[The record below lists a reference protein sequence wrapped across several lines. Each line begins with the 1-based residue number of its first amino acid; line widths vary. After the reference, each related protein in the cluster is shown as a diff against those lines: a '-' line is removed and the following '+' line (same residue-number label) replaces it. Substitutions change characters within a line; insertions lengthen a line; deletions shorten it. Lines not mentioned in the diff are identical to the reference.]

1 MARWPAQG
9 SFRARHL
16 VLTNTLCQDYTS
28 IVEALTMMVTM
39 RKTRKPKVVKVMY
52 KNPAGS
58 GRTGKLRSRSMTLV
72 IDNTEVEIHSLL
84 GAAQILGCSSV
95 HVLQLIQAG
104 ELKAHRIGRDWLIF
118 GPDLEEF
125 RTRRRE
131 VIIEK
136 HHAYLKQ

>member
-1 MARWPAQG
+1 MRVTKGKKRKAK
-9 SFRARHL
+9 
-16 VLTNTLCQDYTS
+16 
-28 IVEALTMMVTM
+28 IVQ
-39 RKTRKPKVVKVMY
+39 VVY

-58 GRTGKLRSRSMTLV
+58 GRTGKLRSRSMTVV

-84 GAAQILGCSSV
+84 GAAQILRCTSV
-95 HVLQLIQAG
+95 HILQLIQAG

-118 GPDLEEF
+118 GPHLEEF
-125 RTRRRE
+125 RARRRE